1 MFCYLVLIYGLGA
14 TSRVTG
20 VEKFFN
26 GSHVNFFREHVTSHK
41 PTVPLTPYYIS
52 LEPNFGSILSKRRV
66 SPAKRLL
73 DHALTNNMHS
83 AKTIKTAFVCLIYV
97 NAPLTHSPTPVI
109 IIAEAAAS
117 AAAAAATSG

>member
-1 MFCYLVLIYGLGA
+1 MDDYDDFGMFCYLVLIYGLGA
-14 TSRVTG
+14 TSRVTAVTALTG

-73 DHALTNNMHS
+73 DHALLNKRRAAGGTHFD
-83 AKTIKTAFVCLIYV
+83 IFKTAFWL
-97 NAPLTHSPTPVI
+97 
-109 IIAEAAAS
+109 
-117 AAAAAATSG
+117 